1 MDSRYGEWEKCIRQ
15 SLERNDGANLSRNPK
30 IIFGSGHFS
39 TCFIISEEG
48 CRATCKQEQKNANR
62 AERSGA
68 ADAAKSYLK
77 IVEGNEA
84 QMRQKETRCLELL
97 AQRWRLAL
105 FGVSLHAGHVVVRGQ
120 FLWYAGIDEFT
131 QHLQVWHGFVVNRR
145 VGVQTRDRFI
155 TGKIQSIQVWFQRV
169 LVNVIVMGLDVAP
182 CSQDHMQECDSS

>member
-120 FLWYAGIDEFT
+120 FL
-131 QHLQVWHGFVVNRR
+131 
-145 VGVQTRDRFI
+145 
-155 TGKIQSIQVWFQRV
+155 
-169 LVNVIVMGLDVAP
+169 
-182 CSQDHMQECDSS
+182 